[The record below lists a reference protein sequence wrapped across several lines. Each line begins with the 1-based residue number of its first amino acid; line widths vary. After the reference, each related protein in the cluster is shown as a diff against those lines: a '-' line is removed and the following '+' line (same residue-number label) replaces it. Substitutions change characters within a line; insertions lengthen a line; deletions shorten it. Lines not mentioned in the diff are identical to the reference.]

1 MCSANPAEGR
11 SQILNVGHSA
21 RSRTCFA
28 LDQKVLRTRLT
39 FKKRRYYPHVKKVDY
54 IQAHFVLFTFLLL
67 KAYGSKK
74 QNIINNWVPSTFQNY
89 HERNRRD
96 TLYNPKRGE
105 RIKMSYLVWL
115 YLYENASSLTI
126 KILFIADGSKKA
138 GPSCGSKTTPRS
150 SPESDRVSQ
159 SQKSIQVNLFFSG
172 IFFEKNSLCLKHH
185 VLFAGNIA
193 SPS

>member
-1 MCSANPAEGR
+1 MLATAHAAAHVLHWIKRFSGPGWLSKNADIIPMLR
-11 SQILNVGHSA
+11 RPITPKLILYFI
-21 RSRTCFA
+21 T
-28 LDQKVLRTRLT
+28 
-39 FKKRRYYPHVKKVDY
+39 
-54 IQAHFVLFTFLLL
+54 LLL

-89 HERNRRD
+89 HEPNRGD

-115 YLYENASSLTI
+115 YLYENDSSLTI